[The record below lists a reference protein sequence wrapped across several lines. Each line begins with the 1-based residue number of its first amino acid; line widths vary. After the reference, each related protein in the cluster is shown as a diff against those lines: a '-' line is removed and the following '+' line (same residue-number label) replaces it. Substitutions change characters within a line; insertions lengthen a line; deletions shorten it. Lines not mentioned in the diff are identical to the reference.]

1 MLRRGGVLPIIA
13 GAVLTVILIGAA
25 ATVVILHGH
34 QTRRVE
40 AGPLKELG
48 AFDAGGVIIREIVG
62 DVGVVRAN
70 VSGVVLKSNLP
81 VKANYS
87 GGILTVYCPRER
99 KRGIIGFSERN
110 VCNDYRGG
118 KVVVEVGK
126 RLSEVQIR
134 ETVGDVEVSVNATR
148 LILKHV
154 VGNVSASA
162 PAEYRV
168 ENIVGNVSIGAERDV
183 NVSNVVGNVYI
194 SIPSSFSVQF
204 SVSDVVGSVRNGHS
218 GSGTPVM
225 VRVSDVVGD
234 VRLG

>member
-13 GAVLTVILIGAA
+13 GVVLAVILIGALTA
-25 ATVVILHGH
+25 VVILHGH
-34 QTRRVE
+34 QTHKVE
-40 AGPLKELG
+40 AGPLRELG
-48 AFDAGGVIIREIVG
+48 TFDAGGIVIREIVG
-62 DVGVVRAN
+62 DVRVVQAN

-99 KRGIIGFSERN
+99 EKGIIGFSERN

-118 KVVVEVGK
+118 KVVIEVGRK
-126 RLSEVQIR
+126 LADVWVR

-148 LILKHV
+148 LILRHV

-168 ENIVGNVSIGAERDV
+168 ENIVGNVSIGAEGDV
-183 NVSNVVGNVYI
+183 DVSNVVGDVYI
-194 SIPSSFSVQF
+194 SVPSGFSVQF
-204 SVSDVVGSVRNGHS
+204 SVNDVVGSVENNHS
-218 GSGTPVM
+218 GGGTPVL
-225 VRVSDVVGD
+225 VRVSNVIGN
-234 VRLG
+234 VRIG